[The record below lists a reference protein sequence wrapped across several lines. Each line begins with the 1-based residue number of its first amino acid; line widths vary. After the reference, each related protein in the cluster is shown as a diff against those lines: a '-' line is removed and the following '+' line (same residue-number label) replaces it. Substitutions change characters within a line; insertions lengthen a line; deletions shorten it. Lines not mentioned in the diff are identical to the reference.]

1 MSHGM
6 ARIRLGRLERVR
18 VAIWAF
24 SGDVLFFWATSFLPN
39 HLRYILVATSK
50 YYKSHSFT
58 V

>member
-24 SGDVLFFWATSFLPN
+24 SEDVLFFWATSFLPN
-39 HLRYILVATSK
+39 RLKYILIATSK
-50 YYKSHSFT
+50 YYKLHSFT

>member
-1 MSHGM
+1 M

-24 SGDVLFFWATSFLPN
+24 SEDVLFFWATSFLPN
-39 HLRYILVATSK
+39 RLKYILIATSK
-50 YYKSHSFT
+50 YYKLHSFT